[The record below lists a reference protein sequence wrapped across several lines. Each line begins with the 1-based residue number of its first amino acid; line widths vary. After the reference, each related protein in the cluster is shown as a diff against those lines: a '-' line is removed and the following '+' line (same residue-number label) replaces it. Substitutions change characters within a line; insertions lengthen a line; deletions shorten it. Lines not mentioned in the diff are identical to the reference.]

1 MRLRRTRWYQSL
13 TIRLLA
19 IFWALILLT
28 AIAAFSVVLYLSR
41 PPGPSPMAEDFPR
54 ALQPILNHAST
65 VGMIQPGRLLV
76 GDYRVVAVDSPDN
89 SDIQYIPGLG
99 QTEVGVAFNILQSP
113 EPIQTIVADRTY
125 AGPLGSSAGA
135 VVMSRTATNEE
146 LAALVA
152 AEDQDW
158 LPRLILMAFGASFL
172 GALILGWWFVRPLK
186 QLRDATREIATGSAE
201 PNLARLPKRKDE
213 LGELARTM
221 NATAIELANSRD
233 AQRRL
238 LSDVSHE
245 LRSPLAR
252 LQVALDL
259 METDTL
265 KTDRNYMQLNKDIYR
280 LGSIIDSILW
290 LSRLENGLDKLV
302 KGPVNVFAL
311 LEELRND
318 LYYMQ
323 YGKGQQNWDGR
334 LTLPEQPIPEIETDG
349 VLLRLVLENLIR
361 NGFQYGP
368 DNGVVIVSAEVV
380 KQEKSTNSPNRKG
393 NKSNAPAQKQQWL
406 EITVKDEGPGVP
418 ADKLQ
423 KMFEPFYRADPSR
436 HHGAG
441 VGLGLALCQRATA
454 VLDGEITAINHAQGG
469 LAVSVRLPLEN

>member
-1 MRLRRTRWYQSL
+1 MLQSRTRWYQSL

-41 PPGPSPMAEDFPR
+41 PPGPAPMAADFQR
-54 ALQPILNHAST
+54 ALAPILHHSSS

-89 SDIQYIPGLG
+89 SDIEYIPGMS
-99 QTEVGVAFNILQSP
+99 QTEVGAAFDILQSN
-113 EPIQTIVADRTY
+113 EPLQVILEERTY
-125 AGPLGSSAGA
+125 AGPLESSAGR
-135 VVMSRTATNEE
+135 VVMSRSATSEE

-152 AEDQDW
+152 YEDQTW
-158 LPRLILMAFGASFL
+158 MPRLILLSIGASFL

-186 QLRDATREIATGSAE
+186 RLRNATREIAAGSAT
-201 PNLARLPKRKDE
+201 PNLARLPKRNDE

-221 NATAIELANSRD
+221 RSTAIELANSRD

-259 METDTL
+259 METEEL
-265 KTDRNYMQLNKDIYR
+265 KADRNYVQLNKDIYR
-280 LGSIIDSILW
+280 LGSIIESILW

-302 KGPVNVFAL
+302 KGPVDISDMLV
-311 LEELRND
+311 ELRSD
-318 LYYMQ
+318 LYFLQ
-323 YGKGQQNWDGR
+323 YGKDQESWDGR
-334 LTLPEQPIPEIETDG
+334 LQLPKEKIPELETDG
-349 VLLRLVLENLIR
+349 VLLRLVLENLVR

-368 DNGVVIVSAEVV
+368 ENGSVSVEAE
-380 KQEKSTNSPNRKG
+380 TNNG
-393 NKSNAPAQKQQWL
+393 WL
-406 EITVKDEGPGVP
+406 EITVHDEGPGVP
-418 ADKLQ
+418 EDKLK

-454 VLDGEITAINHAQGG
+454 VLDGHIKAINHPAGG
-469 LAVSVRLPLEN
+469 LAVTVSLPITN

>member
-1 MRLRRTRWYQSL
+1 MLQSRTRWYQSL

-28 AIAAFSVVLYLSR
+28 AIAAFSVVLYFSR
-41 PPGPSPMAEDFPR
+41 PPGPTPMAADFQR
-54 ALQPILNHAST
+54 ALAPILHHSSS

-89 SDIQYIPGLG
+89 SDIEYIPGMS
-99 QTEVGVAFNILQSP
+99 QTEVGAAFDILQSN
-113 EPIQTIVADRTY
+113 EPLQVILEERTY
-125 AGPLGSSAGA
+125 AGPLESSAGR
-135 VVMSRTATNEE
+135 VVMSRSATSEE

-152 AEDQDW
+152 YEDQTW
-158 LPRLILMAFGASFL
+158 MPRLILLSIGASFL

-186 QLRDATREIATGSAE
+186 RLRNATREIAAGSAT
-201 PNLARLPKRKDE
+201 PNLARLPERNDE

-221 NATAIELANSRD
+221 RSTAIELANSRD

-259 METDTL
+259 METEEL
-265 KTDRNYMQLNKDIYR
+265 KADRNYVQLNKDIYR
-280 LGSIIDSILW
+280 LGSIIESILW

-302 KGPVNVFAL
+302 KGPVDISDMLV
-311 LEELRND
+311 ELRSD
-318 LYYMQ
+318 LYFLQ
-323 YGKGQQNWDGR
+323 YGKDQESWDGR
-334 LTLPEQPIPEIETDG
+334 LQLPKEKIPELETDG
-349 VLLRLVLENLIR
+349 VLLRLVLENLVR

-368 DNGVVIVSAEVV
+368 ENGSVSVEAE
-380 KQEKSTNSPNRKG
+380 TNNG
-393 NKSNAPAQKQQWL
+393 WL
-406 EITVKDEGPGVP
+406 EITVHDEGPGVP
-418 ADKLQ
+418 EDKLK
-423 KMFEPFYRADPSR
+423 KMFEPFFRADPSR

-454 VLDGEITAINHAQGG
+454 VLDGHIKAINHPAGG
-469 LAVSVRLPLEN
+469 LAVTVSLPITN

>member
-1 MRLRRTRWYQSL
+1 MLLRRTRWYQSL

-28 AIAAFSVVLYLSR
+28 AIAAFSVVIYLSR
-41 PPGPSPMAEDFPR
+41 PPGPAPMAADFQR
-54 ALQPILNHAST
+54 ALAPILNHSST

-76 GDYRVVAVDSPDN
+76 GDYRVVAVDSADN
-89 SDIQYIPGLG
+89 SDIEYIPGMS
-99 QTEVGVAFNILQSP
+99 QTEVGAAFNILQSN
-113 EPIQTIVADRTY
+113 EQLQVIVEDRTY
-125 AGPLGSSAGA
+125 AGPLDSSAGR
-135 VVMSRTATNEE
+135 VVMSRSATNEE
-146 LAALVA
+146 LAAQVA
-152 AEDQDW
+152 NEDQDW
-158 LPRLILMAFGASFL
+158 MPRLILLSFGASFL

-186 QLRDATREIATGSAE
+186 QLRDATREIAAGSAE

-221 NATAIELANSRD
+221 RSTAIELAQSRD

-259 METDTL
+259 METDEL
-265 KTDRNYMQLNKDIYR
+265 KADRNYQQLNKDIYR

-290 LSRLENGLDKLV
+290 LSRLENGIDKLV
-302 KGPVNVFAL
+302 KGPVDISEM
-311 LEELRND
+311 LEELRSD
-318 LYYMQ
+318 LYFLQ
-323 YGKGQQNWDGR
+323 FGKNQESWDGR
-334 LTLPEQPIPEIETDG
+334 LQLPKEHIPELETDG
-349 VLLRLVLENLIR
+349 VLLRLVLENLVR

-368 DNGVVIVSAEVV
+368 EKGSVSVAAETNNG
-380 KQEKSTNSPNRKG
+380 
-393 NKSNAPAQKQQWL
+393 WL
-406 EITVKDEGPGVP
+406 EITVHDEGPGVP
-418 ADKLQ
+418 DDKLN
-423 KMFEPFYRADPSR
+423 KMFEPFFRADPSR

-454 VLDGEITAINHAQGG
+454 VLDGHIKAINHPAGG
-469 LAVSVRLPLEN
+469 LAVTVSLPIEN

>member
-1 MRLRRTRWYQSL
+1 MLQRRTRWYQSL

-41 PPGPSPMAEDFPR
+41 PPGPAPLAADFQR
-54 ALQPILNHAST
+54 ALSPILNHSSS

-76 GDYRVVAVDSPDN
+76 GDYRVVALDN
-89 SDIQYIPGLG
+89 PNSGEIEYIPGMG
-99 QTEVGVAFNILQSP
+99 QTEVGTAYNILQSA
-113 EPIQTIVADRTY
+113 EPIQIIVEERTFGGPMESN
-125 AGPLGSSAGA
+125 AGR
-135 VVMSRTATNEE
+135 VVMSRAATAEE

-152 AEDQDW
+152 HEDEDW
-158 LPRLILMAFGASFL
+158 MPRLILLSIVASFL
-172 GALILGWWFVRPLK
+172 GALILGWWFVRPLR
-186 QLRDATREIATGSAE
+186 QLRNATREIAAGSAT
-201 PNLARLPKRKDE
+201 PNLARLPKRQDE

-221 NATAIELANSRD
+221 RSTAVDLANSRD

-259 METDTL
+259 METEAL
-265 KTDRNYMQLNKDIYR
+265 KTDRNYIQLNKDIYR

-302 KGPVNVFAL
+302 KGPVDVSAM
-311 LEELRND
+311 LEEMRSD
-318 LYYMQ
+318 LYFLQ
-323 YGKGQQNWDGR
+323 YGKGQESWDGR
-334 LTLPEQPIPEIETDG
+334 LQLPEPAIPSLETDG
-349 VLLRLVLENLIR
+349 VLLRLVLENLVR

-368 DNGVVIVSAEVV
+368 ENGSVAVTA
-380 KQEKSTNSPNRKG
+380 QEHG
-393 NKSNAPAQKQQWL
+393 GWL
-406 EITVKDEGPGVP
+406 QITVHDEGPGVP
-418 ADKLQ
+418 EDKLK

-441 VGLGLALCQRATA
+441 VGLGLALCQRAVA
-454 VLDGEITAINHAQGG
+454 VLDGKIDAVNHPDGG
-469 LAVSVRLPLEN
+469 LAVTVCLPLDN